1 MTNNSLP
8 PVGISNL
15 WKQTNSI
22 DTSIKTYNIEYVD
35 GYDSVSDKNHSPK
48 DPDPMKE
55 KLASRVESVENEDLK
70 ANGFHWS
77 TERNFEVIKTDEIG
91 DGRAAAESEQE
102 GTEFVHV
109 EGSQGEEV
117 DANLIVSTT
126 QGALPN
132 HFMSNMIDE
141 TYGWIYSTALYNSV
155 LEIISSSPVGAS
167 LAKMSGQLMLL
178 NATRYGAVRACV
190 VPLPPPLLTSAVT
203 PISATALLLLNIYIQ
218 DGFLPDGSIP
228 RYQARK
234 DKFVSQLLKG
244 QAGIFLKNVA
254 ESTVY
259 IRNEQLFEDGN
270 HRTACLFTME
280 TCANVGLAL
289 KRHPFEIYVIIS
301 NLDEVSWN
309 TVKSRLFKWLERSW
323 KHVGVEES
331 LKWRKMYARLIKEIP
346 FWNTLIRHVAK
357 ILNNEAYDYK
367 DRKAL
372 AVQLKRC
379 CPQFYRWG
387 KTLLKEDFAV
397 KR

>member
-15 WKQTNSI
+15 SEQTISI
-22 DTSIKTYNIEYVD
+22 HTSIKTFIREYVD
-35 GYDSVSDKNHSPK
+35 GDHLVSDKNHSPK
-48 DPDPMKE
+48 DPDPTKE
-55 KLASRVESVENEDLK
+55 KLVSSLESVENEDLK
-70 ANGFHWS
+70 ANGFHWIS
-77 TERNFEVIKTDEIG
+77 GRDVEAIKTTGIG
-91 DGRAAAESEQE
+91 DSRPATESGQE
-102 GTEFVHV
+102 GTEFVRV
-109 EGSQGEEV
+109 EGSEGEEA
-117 DANLIVSTT
+117 DAKLIVSTT
-126 QGALPN
+126 QGELSN
-132 HFMSNMIDE
+132 HFMSNLMDE
-141 TYGWIYSTALYNSV
+141 TYGWIYSTVLYNSV
-155 LEIISSSPVGAS
+155 LEIISSSPIGAS
-167 LAKMSGQLMLL
+167 FAKMSGKLMLL
-178 NATRYGAVRACV
+178 NATRYGAIRACI

-203 PISATALLLLNIYIQ
+203 SISATALLSFNSYIQ

-244 QAGIFLKNVA
+244 HAGMFLKNVA

-259 IRNEQLFEDGN
+259 IRHEQLFEDGN

-323 KHVGVEES
+323 KHVSVEES
-331 LKWRKMYARLIKEIP
+331 LKWRKIYARLIKEIP
-346 FWNTLIRHVAK
+346 FWNTLIRHVGK
-357 ILNNEAYDYK
+357 ILNNEAFDYK
-367 DRKAL
+367 DRKDL

-387 KTLLKEDFAV
+387 KMLLKEDFTV